1 MIRHP
6 DSLPEPLLNLLLQRL
21 ITIAEEIA
29 MGRGGHADEIFE
41 MTKSGQYPEDIARF
55 AEAFGM
61 MLVQVESREYHL
73 EQVIAE
79 LRVTCA
85 ELGEARELLAHENR
99 NLRQNLRR
107 TFPFSAIMGA
117 SRPMKEVVTT
127 AAKLANSH
135 LPLLITGETGV
146 GKELFAKAI
155 HYNSRRG
162 AGPFVAVNCSAIQE
176 SLFESEM
183 FGIEKGVATGV
194 TERLGKLEQAS
205 GGTLF
210 LDELGEMPVFLQA
223 KLLRAL
229 EERSIERVGGRKTIP
244 LDLRIIAATN
254 RDLRQESGEGRFRE
268 DLYYRIKGV
277 ELRIPPLRE
286 RPDDVE
292 LLARHF
298 VEKWAQACN
307 RPGLRLAVET
317 VELLRRHHW
326 PGNVR
331 ELEHEVERAVALA
344 CGEVLLPGDFSEC
357 VRSVGGVTMGVKCS
371 ANQSSERD
379 TIETVLRNTGGNRTE
394 AARRLGLSREG
405 LRKKMLRLGM

>member
-1 MIRHP
+1 M
-6 DSLPEPLLNLLLQRL
+6 
-21 ITIAEEIA
+21 TIAEEISR
-29 MGRGGHADEIFE
+29 GRHGHADEIFE
-41 MTKSGQYPEDIARF
+41 LTKSDQYPEDIARF

-79 LRVTCA
+79 LRATCA
-85 ELGEARELLAHENR
+85 ELAEARELLAHENR

-107 TFPFSAIMGA
+107 SFPFSAIMGA
-117 SRPMKEVVTT
+117 SRPIKEVIT
-127 AAKLANSH
+127 AATRLMNSH

-155 HYNSRRG
+155 HFNSCRG
-162 AGPFVAVNCSAIQE
+162 NGPFVAVNCSAIQE

-194 TERLGKLEQAS
+194 TERLGKLEQAG

-210 LDELGEMPVFLQA
+210 LDELGEMPLFLQA

-229 EERSIERVGGRKTIP
+229 EERSIERVGGRKSIP
-244 LDLRIIAATN
+244 LDLRVIAATN
-254 RDLRQESGEGRFRE
+254 RDLRQESDEGRFRE
-268 DLYYRIKGV
+268 DLYYRVKGV

-286 RPDDVE
+286 RPEDVE

-298 VEKWAQACN
+298 VEKWARACG
-307 RPGLRLAVET
+307 RPGVRLAADT
-317 VELLRRHHW
+317 VEQLRRYPW

-331 ELEHEVERAVALA
+331 ELEHEVERAVALS
-344 CGEVLLPGDFSEC
+344 CGALLLPGDFSEC
-357 VRSVGGVTMGVKCS
+357 VRSAAGGMGGRC
-371 ANQSSERD
+371 AAMGGTGRE
-379 TIETVLRNTGGNRTE
+379 TIEDALRESNGNRTA
-394 AARRLGLSREG
+394 AARLLGISREG
-405 LRKKMLRLGM
+405 LRKKMLRIGM